1 MLRLDTTYLTRDYI
15 KKVGVNNAQPP
26 DLIMPQEA
34 VLDVL

>member
-26 DLIMPQEA
+26 EALSNPEA